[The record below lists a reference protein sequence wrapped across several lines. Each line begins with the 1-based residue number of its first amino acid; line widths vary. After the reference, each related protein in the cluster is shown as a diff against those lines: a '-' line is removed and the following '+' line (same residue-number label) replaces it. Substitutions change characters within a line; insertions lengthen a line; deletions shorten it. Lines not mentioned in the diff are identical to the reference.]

1 MKIFHRIIFS
11 TLIVLL
17 LSAYSFSQNETE
29 FADWLYEKEQ
39 FDFARY
45 EYLKILHDAPSDSLV
60 NYTTVKIA
68 RCFMENSQLT
78 ESIHWSENNLSNV
91 NDSSADSLRLLIGF
105 NYFIK
110 EDYYRANIAFE
121 TLAQLSQSERSID
134 YAFYH
139 AGLSKFML
147 FELDGAESDWNRV
160 GVFSDLNGRVTKNL
174 QTIEDARNIKLKDPG
189 KAALLGIVPGLGYFY
204 TDHKQ
209 TAVSALAVIGLLG
222 YGTYQSFKN
231 DNTGL
236 GIFSGFLTLGWHLGS
251 INGSYDAAHRYNQHS
266 KQEYIN
272 LISY

>member
-1 MKIFHRIIFS
+1 MKIYHRIIFT
-11 TLIVLL
+11 TLTLLL
-17 LSAYSFSQNETE
+17 LSASAFSQNETE
-29 FADWLYEKEQ
+29 YADWLYEKEQ

-68 RCFMENSQLT
+68 RCYMENSQLT

-121 TLAQLSQSERSID
+121 TLTEVSKSKRSID
-134 YAFYH
+134 YGLYH

-147 FELDGAESDWNRV
+147 FELDEAEKDWNRV
-160 GVFSDLNGRVTKNL
+160 SVFSDLNGRVTRNL
-174 QTIEDARNIKLKDPG
+174 KIVEDARNIELKDPG
-189 KAALLGIVPGLGYFY
+189 KAALLGIIPGLGYFY
-204 TDHKQ
+204 ADHKQ
-209 TAVSALAVIGLLG
+209 TAVSALTVIGLLG

-236 GIFSGFLTLGWHLGS
+236 GIFTGFLTVGWHLGS
-251 INGSYDAAHRYNQHS
+251 IYGSYDATHRYNQHL
-266 KQEYIN
+266 KEEYIN
-272 LISY
+272 QISY